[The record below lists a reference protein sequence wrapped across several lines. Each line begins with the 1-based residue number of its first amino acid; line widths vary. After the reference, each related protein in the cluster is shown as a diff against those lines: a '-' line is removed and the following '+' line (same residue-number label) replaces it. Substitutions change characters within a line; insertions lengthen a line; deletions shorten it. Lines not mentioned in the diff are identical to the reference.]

1 MIRGGGGK
9 SVEIGR
15 IEKSGTICI
24 KYKNEDKWLVATT
37 LIMNKIF
44 FYEKRIDEVNG
55 TIRNRGGEKK

>member
-1 MIRGGGGK
+1 MIRGGKK

-15 IEKSGTICI
+15 MEKSGTICI
-24 KYKNEDKWLVATT
+24 KYKNMEGKWLVATT
-37 LIMNKIF
+37 MIMNKIF